1 MRTLLLF
8 LLAELAIMSSAPASE
23 KAFSFKDTSGKLPKE
38 VVPTDYSVR
47 IIPDIDKL
55 TFAGTETVK
64 LDVRSRVRQL
74 VLNALDLK
82 IEAASIDGKE
92 LPASAIEID
101 EKNELL
107 ALPSELATGE
117 HTLTLRFTGKIN
129 EQGQGLFYMRYQEQ
143 GSGALKTMQGSQFEA

>member
-23 KAFSFKDTSGKLPKE
+23 KPFSFKDTSGKLPKE

-74 VLNALDLK
+74 VLNALELK
-82 IEAASIDGKE
+82 IE
-92 LPASAIEID
+92 
-101 EKNELL
+101 
-107 ALPSELATGE
+107 
-117 HTLTLRFTGKIN
+117 
-129 EQGQGLFYMRYQEQ
+129 
-143 GSGALKTMQGSQFEA
+143 